1 MRRAV
6 EQKKQPRRLFGP
18 EPGKRYL
25 AAVFDMDGTIL
36 NTLGDLTESLNHV
49 LAERGH
55 RHDFTERDVAAFFGS
70 GAAVAMQRALA
81 AEKGSTAAELA
92 SIGTPHPSFTLTGP
106 DLAEAEAV
114 RQLYSPYYNAHCN
127 SRTAPYEGIPE
138 LLQQLRAAGIRT
150 AVVSNKG
157 DAEVQKL
164 VRSLF
169 PDCFACSLGNRPDRR
184 RKPAPDMVLHA
195 LEMLG
200 VAAEDTVYIGDSEV
214 DLQTAANSGLACIS
228 VDWGFRERAF
238 LEGCHPRPVHRILP
252 AGNRVPA
259 AGEQEIL
266 TRHAE
271 RAPATSFVAAGR
283 SPFVSCCFQ
292 GWFPVTDGTGSPIRR
307 P

>member
-1 MRRAV
+1 V

-238 LEGCHPRPVHRILP
+238 LEGCHAPCTVSCPQEIGSLLL
-252 AGNRVPA
+252 GNRK
-259 AGEQEIL
+259 
-266 TRHAE
+266 
-271 RAPATSFVAAGR
+271 S
-283 SPFVSCCFQ
+283 
-292 GWFPVTDGTGSPIRR
+292 
-307 P
+307 